1 MSTIQLAHQT
11 TDSGASKILQLHSL
25 ECELLDDIE
34 AMTDE
39 EIDNYVSHLRQM
51 GHEAFEMAA

>member
-1 MSTIQLAHQT
+1 MSRIQPTHST
-11 TDSGASKILQLHSL
+11 VNSDSSNVIRLHSI

-39 EIDNYVSHLRQM
+39 EIDNYVSQLRQM
-51 GHEAFEMAA
+51 EHEAFEMAA

>member
-1 MSTIQLAHQT
+1 MSRTQPTHPT
-11 TDSGASKILQLHSL
+11 TDSSNVIQLHSL

-39 EIDNYVSHLRQM
+39 EIDNYVCHLRQM